1 MAFTPTMGQSGIYK
15 LRSPYDQLVTP
26 KVVYTCRSLR
36 TLNDVFATGED
47 PFVTY
52 YKPVGL
58 DEAAY
63 QEDAKTNVVI
73 VGLQA
78 GTGEWIYVPDSYIV
92 QAPNNNGVKYT
103 SIVLGVSLG
112 SIPDDTN
119 LDGLISLFNQIVL
132 ANLGV
137 TPTVKGVVV
146 SQPAYI
152 SSEQHARLL
161 AARKEKISQADPDP
175 LKIARLEQDLQ
186 SAQTKIAELEKWI
199 RVNRYSK
206 PTN

>member
-1 MAFTPTMGQSGIYK
+1 MAFTPAMGLSGIYK
-15 LRSPYDQLVTP
+15 LKSPYDQLVTP

-36 TLNDVFATGED
+36 TLNDIFAAGED
-47 PFVTY
+47 PYVTY

-58 DEAAY
+58 DETAY
-63 QEDAKTNVVI
+63 QTDAKTNVVI

-92 QAPNNNGVKYT
+92 QAPSNNGVKYT

-119 LDGLISLFNQIVL
+119 LDGLISSFNQLVL
-132 ANLGV
+132 ANFGV

-146 SQPAYI
+146 AQPAYI
-152 SSEQHARLL
+152 SNDQHTRLL
-161 AARKEKISQADPDP
+161 AARKEKISQAEPDP
-175 LKIARLEQDLQ
+175 LKIARLEKDLLT
-186 SAQTKIAELEKWI
+186 AQTKIAELEKWI

-206 PTN
+206 PIS